1 MIKIPWIWF
10 RVDTHCLKACKPF
23 HFQDSGQDKMELGAQ
38 MVLICF
44 PKLEGEFVFAN
55 RSFLFL
61 PVPLIHSSR
70 ESSFPPLFLSLITRC
85 AYASAL
91 FSARPT
97 SDYTLTNKHT
107 YNKTKPTNQPT
118 IHPSVDR
125 PCCQKSPRLPRLI
138 DWVLSFRRIRV
149 STSLRQE

>member
-10 RVDTHCLKACKPF
+10 RVDTHCLKAWKPF

-38 MVLICF
+38 MVLLCF

-55 RSFLFL
+55 RSLLFL

-97 SDYTLTNKHT
+97 GGAYLA
-107 YNKTKPTNQPT
+107 KPYSAKPE
-118 IHPSVDR
+118 SAV
-125 PCCQKSPRLPRLI
+125 
-138 DWVLSFRRIRV
+138 
-149 STSLRQE
+149 QESAKPYLAKPGNC